1 MEGKQVMSEVNRVW
15 LLRKRPI
22 GEITDDVLS
31 FEEESLND
39 ILTILYGQTQD
50 KVTDKPLLGINSIN
64 SRSYIS
70 TKEEI
75 NGI

>member
-1 MEGKQVMSEVNRVW
+1 MSEVNRVW

-22 GEITDDVLS
+22 GEITDDVLG

-70 TKEEI
+70 TKEDI